1 MGVSL
6 VCMVYYASGGHRN
19 DLWTVGIRDDW
30 GCISDVSFSIRSR
43 SLLAS
48 ERLTHSE
55 RETKSAYLRGLR
67 KVKSFYALV
76 SPDRISFLLAPK
88 RQRWGKREK
97 KGKPAKNLK
106 LLLCNKTPYATSEGE
121 RTSESTDSVLQSQE
135 FNSDIPKAVA
145 PSLCHIRHS

>member
-1 MGVSL
+1 MGVTL
-6 VCMVYYASGGHRN
+6 VCMVYGASGGHRN

-30 GCISDVSFSIRSR
+30 GRISDVSFSIRSS

-76 SPDRISFLLAPK
+76 SPDENIFSFSPEEKEMGQK
-88 RQRWGKREK
+88 RKERE
-97 KGKPAKNLK
+97 
-106 LLLCNKTPYATSEGE
+106 TSE
-121 RTSESTDSVLQSQE
+121 ES
-135 FNSDIPKAVA
+135 
-145 PSLCHIRHS
+145 

>member
-1 MGVSL
+1 MGVTL
-6 VCMVYYASGGHRN
+6 VCMVYNASGGHRN

-30 GCISDVSFSIRSR
+30 GRISDVSFSIRSS

-76 SPDRISFLLAPK
+76 SPDENIFSFSPEETKMGQK
-88 RQRWGKREK
+88 RKERE
-97 KGKPAKNLK
+97 
-106 LLLCNKTPYATSEGE
+106 TSE
-121 RTSESTDSVLQSQE
+121 ES
-135 FNSDIPKAVA
+135 
-145 PSLCHIRHS
+145 